1 LMETAP
7 YQQRRI
13 LSGVEAQLPTQR
25 AIENIAVGGGR
36 AARLP
41 SLLSPAMED
50 KPVTIYT
57 DEQMRQMGMGGLLR

>member
-1 LMETAP
+1 
-7 YQQRRI
+7 
-13 LSGVEAQLPTQR
+13 
-25 AIENIAVGGGR
+25 
-36 AARLP
+36 LP